1 MDKEACP
8 RFRLE
13 EETIRDRPEFQFGP
27 PEAFG
32 TITGGIAQNVLDATL
47 KILEVSQAILPENKV
62 GNGLYHP
69 RPVRNDRVLILDV
82 LPHCDRKGKGEANEN
97 GAGQRQPCERC
108 SRFPL
113 VLCEKVY
120 ARPEMRTAYTHNA
133 VLQAGPG
140 GTYTL
145 DAVEDLD
152 RLILGERDLLVS
164 TVTMIGV
171 EGMLFEEHQL
181 WAMNM
186 MRQVLRLAA
195 MHKHELLVLGSVA
208 CEELGA
214 RQAQNMASCWSQVLQ
229 ETEFAGGWWRAI
241 WFAVNDNLKDGRVA
255 AFKKELQHKVFGIV
269 RPSNRLEKPRYPA
282 DADLR
287 RSLSAQPQRLPQPQA
302 ISRPKALPEPKALP
316 QPKEM
321 PPPEALPQ
329 PQQTPQPGAML
340 QPEEWSQPREILQP
354 GAMLQPEEWPQP
366 REIPRPR
373 EIPQPKAMPK
383 AEISIRVKLP
393 EPELSTPKSIKEYIM
408 ESKRPQ
414 KDLPKSKNT
423 SSTQPPQP
431 AIPHSLAR
439 RLEATTRPPQV
450 SRDSQTETGPVDAIP
465 KQNGENGTNGTNGEN
480 GR

>member
-1 MDKEACP
+1 MDQNYDWKLKPKAQKGDKMSPVRIARQGSAPHLPNSIIYPRLPLMDKEACP

-152 RLILGERDLLVS
+152 RLIRGERDLLVS

-255 AFKKELQHKVFGIV
+255 AFKKELQHKVFGIIATA
-269 RPSNRLEKPRYPA
+269 PSNFTA
-282 DADLR
+282 
-287 RSLSAQPQRLPQPQA
+287 
-302 ISRPKALPEPKALP
+302 
-316 QPKEM
+316 
-321 PPPEALPQ
+321 
-329 PQQTPQPGAML
+329 
-340 QPEEWSQPREILQP
+340 
-354 GAMLQPEEWPQP
+354 
-366 REIPRPR
+366 
-373 EIPQPKAMPK
+373 
-383 AEISIRVKLP
+383 
-393 EPELSTPKSIKEYIM
+393 
-408 ESKRPQ
+408 
-414 KDLPKSKNT
+414 
-423 SSTQPPQP
+423 
-431 AIPHSLAR
+431 
-439 RLEATTRPPQV
+439 
-450 SRDSQTETGPVDAIP
+450 
-465 KQNGENGTNGTNGEN
+465 
-480 GR
+480 